1 MKLSLESKYN
11 LFAKLP
17 GCELSRQPENLVE
30 VFMTDTRVQ
39 KLAQVLVRYSLN
51 LQPGEEFAL
60 RTSPLAEELN
70 LAVYKEALLAG
81 AFVSV
86 VNVQPGVDEIFLK
99 YASNDQLDHV
109 SPINRLI
116 IENYRALLDIEAEH
130 NTRELTGVDPNRI
143 KRTRRARKELSQ
155 TYMTRMGSR
164 DLKWCAT
171 VYPTQ
176 ALAQEADMSL
186 SEYQDF
192 VYGAGKLDLPDPV
205 KGWQEEAA
213 RQERLIQWLKGR
225 DQVTIQGKDVDLKLS
240 IKGRLFEGAS
250 GQLNFPDGE
259 VYTSPVEESV
269 NGWVRFAYPAI
280 YLGREVIDVELWFE
294 DGKIV
299 KEKASKGQE
308 MLTELLNT
316 DEGSRYLG
324 ELGIGTNYAIERFTK
339 NMLFD
344 EKIGGTIHLAVGA
357 GFQEVNGKN
366 QSGIHWDMLCDMAQS
381 ELRVDGELFYK
392 DGKFAVAI

>member
-1 MKLSLESKYN
+1 
-11 LFAKLP
+11 
-17 GCELSRQPENLVE
+17 
-30 VFMTDTRVQ
+30 MTDPRVQ

-86 VNVQPGVDEIFLK
+86 INIQPGVDEIFLK
-99 YASNDQLDHV
+99 YAKDEQLDHV
-109 SPINRLI
+109 SPINRLV

-130 NTRELTGVDPNRI
+130 NTRELSGVDPNRI
-143 KRTRRARKELSQ
+143 SRTRRARKELSQ
-155 TYMTRMGSR
+155 TYMARMGSR

-205 KGWQEEAA
+205 KGWKEETA
-213 RQERLIQWLKGR
+213 RQQRLISWLEGK

-240 IKGRLFEGAS
+240 IRGRLFEGAS

-259 VYTSPVEESV
+259 IYTSPVEESV

-324 ELGIGTNYAIERFTK
+324 ELGIGTNYAIQRFTK

-357 GFQEVNGKN
+357 GFPEVNGKN

-381 ELRVDGELFYK
+381 EMRVDGELFYK
-392 DGKFAVAI
+392 DGKFVASLDNFRFNYS

>member
-1 MKLSLESKYN
+1 
-11 LFAKLP
+11 
-17 GCELSRQPENLVE
+17 
-30 VFMTDTRVQ
+30 MTDPRVQ
-39 KLAQVLVRYSLN
+39 KLAQVLVRYSMN

-86 VNVQPGVDEIFLK
+86 VNIIPGVDEIFLK
-99 YASNDQLDHV
+99 YANDEQLDYIP
-109 SPINRLI
+109 PINRLI
-116 IENYRALLDIEAEH
+116 IENFQALLDIEAVH
-130 NTRELTGVDPNRI
+130 NTRELSGVDPNRLS
-143 KRTRRARKELSQ
+143 RTRRARKELSQ
-155 TYMTRMGSR
+155 TYIARMGSR
-164 DLKWCAT
+164 ELKWCGT

-192 VYGAGKLDLPDPV
+192 VYEAGLLNLPDPV
-205 KGWQEEAA
+205 ESWKEETV
-213 RQERLIQWLKGR
+213 RQQRLRSWLNGK
-225 DQVTIQGKDVDLKLS
+225 DKLTLQGKDVDLKLS

-259 VYTSPVEESV
+259 IYTSPVEESV
-269 NGWVRFAYPAI
+269 NGWVRFAYPVI

-299 KEKASKGQE
+299 KEKASKGQD
-308 MLTELLNT
+308 MLTGLLNT
-316 DEGSRYLG
+316 DAGARYLG
-324 ELGIGTNYAIERFTK
+324 ELGIGTNYAIQRFTK

-344 EKIGGTIHLAVGA
+344 EKIGGTIHLAVGM
-357 GFQEVNGKN
+357 GFPEINGKN

-381 ELRVDGELFYK
+381 EMRLDGELFYK
-392 DGKFAVAI
+392 DGKFVLPH

>member
-1 MKLSLESKYN
+1 M
-11 LFAKLP
+11 ADP
-17 GCELSRQPENLVE
+17 
-30 VFMTDTRVQ
+30 RVQ
-39 KLAQVLVRYSLN
+39 KLAEVLVRYSLD

-86 VNVQPGVDEIFLK
+86 VNIHPGVDEIFLK
-99 YASNDQLDHV
+99 YAKDEQLDHV

-116 IENYRALLDIEAEH
+116 IENFRALLDIEADI
-130 NTRELTGVDPNRI
+130 NTRELSGVDPSRLS
-143 KRTRRARKELSQ
+143 RTRRARKELSQ

-164 DLKWCAT
+164 DLKWCGTA
-171 VYPTQ
+171 YPTQ

-192 VYGAGKLDLPDPV
+192 VFGAGLLDLPDPV
-205 KGWQEEAA
+205 MGWKEETA
-213 RQERLIQWLKGR
+213 RQERLIKRLK
-225 DQVTIQGKDVDLKLS
+225 DHEQVTIQGKDVDLKLS

-250 GQLNFPDGE
+250 GKLNFPDGE
-259 VYTSPVEESV
+259 IYTSPVEDSV

-280 YLGREVIDVELWFE
+280 YSGREVIDVELWFE

-299 KEKASKGQE
+299 KEKAGKGQE
-308 MLTELLNT
+308 MLTGLLNT

-324 ELGIGTNYAIERFTK
+324 ELGIGTNYAIQRFTK

-357 GFQEVNGKN
+357 GFPEVNGKN
-366 QSGIHWDMLCDMAQS
+366 QSSIHWDMLCDMAQS
-381 ELRVDGELFYK
+381 EIRLDGDLFYK
-392 DGKFAVAI
+392 DGKFVPALKGG

>member
-1 MKLSLESKYN
+1 
-11 LFAKLP
+11 
-17 GCELSRQPENLVE
+17 
-30 VFMTDTRVQ
+30 MTDPRVQ
-39 KLAQVLVRYSLN
+39 KLAHVLVRYSLD

-60 RTSPLAEELN
+60 RTSPLAEELS

-81 AFVSV
+81 AHVFA
-86 VNVQPGVDEIFLK
+86 VNSLPGLNEVFLK
-99 YASNDQLDHV
+99 YANDEQLDYV

-116 IENYRALLDIEAEH
+116 IEKYRAILDIEADE
-130 NTRELTGVDPNRI
+130 NTRELSGVDSSRQS
-143 KRTRRARKELSQ
+143 RSRRARKELFQ
-155 TYMTRMGSR
+155 TFVDRMGSQ
-164 DLKWCAT
+164 DLKWCGT

-205 KGWQEEAA
+205 SAWKEETA
-213 RQERLIQWLKGR
+213 RQQRLIKWLEGR
-225 DQVTIQGKDVDLKLS
+225 EQVTIQGKDVDLKLS

-259 VYTSPVEESV
+259 IYTTPVEESV

-280 YLGREVIDVELWFE
+280 FMGREVIDVELWFE
-294 DGKIV
+294 NGKIV

-316 DEGSRYLG
+316 DAGSRYLG
-324 ELGIGTNYAIERFTK
+324 ELGIGTNYAIQRFTK

-344 EKIGGTIHLAVGA
+344 EKIGGTIHLAVGM
-357 GFQEVNGKN
+357 GFPEVNGKN
-366 QSGIHWDMLCDMAQS
+366 ESGIHWDMLCDMAQS
-381 ELRVDGELFYK
+381 EMHVDGELFYK
-392 DGKFAVAI
+392 DGKFVSAL